1 MIGAAN
7 GDSLLLASDL
17 LLRGGVCMLLVLLAV
32 MMLRDHGRTVAG
44 RLGAFF
50 AIGTA
55 AYAICS
61 AAGIDARLGLW
72 ALPIMALATGNNLSF
87 WLFTRSLFDDGFRP
101 RVWHAALWLAIVA
114 SGIVEGRI
122 LATSQ
127 GLRAELAQAA
137 LSLSALAFAALAVV
151 QTIGSWPADLVER
164 RRRLRLFIVA
174 AGGGY
179 IALTAVAQL
188 AGLARAAP
196 AAAGA
201 LQALGLAV
209 IAGVAACALLQ
220 VSGGE
225 ALFPQAEAERP
236 KAAAPPPPEPADIRL
251 AAALERRMTEDK
263 LYRQDRLSI
272 GALAQRLGVPEYR
285 LRRLINQHLRHRN
298 FNSFLNGYRLAE
310 AKAALADPGQAG
322 VPILTIAL
330 DAGFSSLG
338 PFNRAFKA
346 ETGLT
351 PTEFRR
357 RDARPEPKISISAGR
372 IPNSA

>member
-1 MIGAAN
+1 MT
-7 GDSLLLASDL
+7 GDSLLLASDT

-32 MMLRDHGRTVAG
+32 MMIRDHGRTVGG

-61 AAGIDARLGLW
+61 AAGFDARLGLW
-72 ALPIMALATGNNLSF
+72 AIPIMALATGNNLAF
-87 WLFTRSLFDDGFRP
+87 WLFVRSLFDDAFRP
-101 RVWHAALWLAIVA
+101 KAWHAALWLAVVA
-114 SGIVEGRI
+114 LGVFAGRI
-122 LATSQ
+122 LATAQ
-127 GLRAELAQAA
+127 GWPAELAQVS
-137 LSLSALAFAALAVV
+137 LSLSALAFAALAVA
-151 QTIGSWPADLVER
+151 QTVRSWPADLVER

-188 AGLARAAP
+188 LGLARQAPQAAD
-196 AAAGA
+196 A

-209 IAGVAACALLQ
+209 IAGIAACALLQ
-220 VSGGE
+220 VSGGD
-225 ALFPQAEAERP
+225 ALFPQPDAE
-236 KAAAPPPPEPADIRL
+236 PPRLADPARLEPADARL
-251 AAALERRMTEDK
+251 AAALERAMAEDR
-263 LYRQDRLSI
+263 LYRQDRLTI

-285 LRRLINQHLRHRN
+285 LRRLINQHLGHRN
-298 FNSFLNGYRLAE
+298 FNSFLNGYRIAE
-310 AKAALADPGQAG
+310 AKAALADPSQAA

-346 ETGLT
+346 ATGLT

-357 RDARPEPKISISAGR
+357 GGAADDPIISISAGR

>member
-1 MIGAAN
+1 MST
-7 GDSLLLASDL
+7 GDSFLLASDL
-17 LLRGGVCMLLVLLAV
+17 LLRGGVCMLLILLAV
-32 MMLRDHGRTVAG
+32 MMVRDHGRTVGG

-50 AIGTA
+50 AVGTA
-55 AYAICS
+55 AYALCS
-61 AAGIDARLGLW
+61 AAGIDAHLGLW
-72 ALPIMALATGNNLSF
+72 AIPIMALATGNNLSF
-87 WLFTRSLFDDGFRP
+87 WLFARSLFDDGFRP
-101 RVWHAALWLAIVA
+101 RAWHAALWLAIVV
-114 SGIVEGRI
+114 SGIVEGRV

-137 LSLSALAFAALAVV
+137 LSLSALAFAVLAVV

-179 IALTAVAQL
+179 IALNALAQWL
-188 AGLARAAP
+188 GWTHTAP
-196 AAAGA
+196 ADAGA
-201 LQALGLAV
+201 LQALGLAL
-209 IAGVAACALLQ
+209 IAGIAACALLQ

-225 ALFPQAEAERP
+225 ALFPRPEARRP
-236 KAAAPPPPEPADIRL
+236 EPTAPPSPLEPADARL
-251 AAALERRMTEDK
+251 AAALRRVMAEAR
-263 LYRQDRLSI
+263 LYRQDRLTI

-285 LRRLINQHLRHRN
+285 LRRLINQHLGHRN

-310 AKAALADPGQAG
+310 AKAALADPGQAA

-357 RDARPEPKISISAGR
+357 GGARAAPDISISASR